1 MPDCDSDRQLGG
13 PERPEGSDVISTV
26 IDLRHPRYAVEALRW
41 YASLTRIVGVPATD
55 LRLHVVGDGGSP
67 IVDYLRSRGVGVREI
82 PSFDPRHPPC
92 NKIGGALSLCEEGP
106 DGLCVLT
113 DSDVAFFE
121 DPRAI
126 SIPDG
131 HVGMR
136 PVDIERPEL
145 RVLSDIFAA
154 AGVDETRVVA
164 TGWQPGGWTLAGNGN
179 GGFYLI
185 PAAILADVSREWGR
199 WATWLL
205 DRELLP
211 RVGERVMC
219 VDQVAM
225 ALALADLGI
234 GVIDLDPK
242 WNLPTHIATPDPPI
256 PAMLH
261 YHTHVAET
269 GEIVSPGV
277 PPVDSFVA
285 KANEA
290 VDEVLRECP
299 GAAPIAPATDARRT
313 ITLAGAGGLTEQ
325 PELISAYS
333 SDVGGTAGPLLVIV
347 ADEYDLHR
355 VERRV
360 RDAMASVGVDPDDC
374 PDMVIVPPSADVASL
389 QPRSLLTD
397 SAGCA
402 LGTDLPRWRA
412 RAVAH
417 R

>member
-1 MPDCDSDRQLGG
+1 MPHCEIDRELGG
-13 PERPEGSDVISTV
+13 LERPGGSDVISTV
-26 IDLRHPRYAVEALRW
+26 IDLRHARYAVEALRW

-55 LRLHVVGDGGSP
+55 LRLHVVGEGGSP
-67 IVDYLRSRGVGVREI
+67 IVEYLRSRGVVVREI

-92 NKIGGALSLCEEGP
+92 NKIGGALSLCEEGW

-121 DPRAI
+121 DPRTI
-126 SIPDG
+126 SIPDD

-145 RVLSDIFAA
+145 HVLKDIFAA

-164 TGWQPGGWTLAGNGN
+164 TGWQPGGRTLAGNGN

-185 PAAILADVSREWGR
+185 PAAILGDVSREWGR

-234 GVIDLDPK
+234 GVTDLDAR
-242 WNLPTHIATPDPPI
+242 WNLPTHIPASDPPI
-256 PAMLH
+256 PAMVH
-261 YHTHVAET
+261 YHTNVAET
-269 GEIVSPGV
+269 GEILCPGV
-277 PPVDSFVA
+277 PPVDSLVA

-290 VDEVLRECP
+290 FDEVLRECP
-299 GAAPIAPATDARRT
+299 GAATIAPATDAGRI

-333 SDVGGTAGPLLVIV
+333 SDVGGTAAALLVIV
-347 ADEYDLHR
+347 ADDYDLHR

-360 RDAMASVGVDPDDC
+360 RDAMVSVGVDPDDC
-374 PDMVIVPPSADVASL
+374 PDMVIVPPSVDVAPL
-389 QPRSLLTD
+389 QPRAQLTD
-397 SAGCA
+397 SPGCA
-402 LGTDLPRWRA
+402 LATDLPRWRA
-412 RAVAH
+412 SAAN
-417 R
+417 